1 MIIVDYNIY
10 THTSSNIQ
18 LYMSMWIIVDI
29 VIYYWIIL
37 DVSIYVNVDY
47 SDYIVDISLVYH

>member
-1 MIIVDYNIY
+1 
-10 THTSSNIQ
+10 
-18 LYMSMWIIVDI
+18 MWIIVDI